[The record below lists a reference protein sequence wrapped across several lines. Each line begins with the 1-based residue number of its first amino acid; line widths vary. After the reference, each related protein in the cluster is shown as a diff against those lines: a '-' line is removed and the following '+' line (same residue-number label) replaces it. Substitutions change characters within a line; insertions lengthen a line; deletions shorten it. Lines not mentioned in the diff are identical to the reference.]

1 MKIKAHLAGL
11 ATLVL
16 FLASASYAQL
26 FVGGEA
32 QVVYSHSSSRGS
44 TDFGDPTTDAGYLSI
59 TPSPFLGYNITD
71 RMALGLG
78 VGTNFDFY
86 FEDYADADNEIAN
99 SLRLFAFF
107 HYKLIKNERFAF
119 ALRLSSAWNLDL
131 NDDATE
137 GFATTET
144 LSPMLDVTLTDKL
157 GICVSLG
164 GIGFTYSHQKT
175 DYSDTETYGF
185 TLAANTG
192 AALGL
197 RYNL

>member
-11 ATLVL
+11 ATFVL
-16 FLASASYAQL
+16 FLASASHAQF

-32 QVVYSHSSSRGS
+32 EVVYIHGSMRGS
-44 TDFGDPTTDAGYLSI
+44 TDFGNSTTDAGYLSI

-86 FEDYADADNEIAN
+86 FEDYANADEIAN

-107 HYKLIKNERFAF
+107 HYKLIKNEHFAF

-131 NDDATE
+131 NDDVTE

-144 LSPMLDVTLTDKL
+144 LSPMLDVNLSDKL
-157 GICVSLG
+157 GIFVSLG

-175 DYSDTETYGF
+175 DFSDTETYGF